1 MKKLAILT
9 AFIFG
14 ISLSGFSQETKSL
27 SLIDALTQQSITL
40 DSQLKGKGLVLI
52 FHSLKCPFA
61 TMYDGRIK
69 SLQSVY
75 QSQGFDF
82 ILVNPESGKSTEDS
96 QALKMYLEKTGFN
109 MPYLLDELQVWTKYF
124 NVTKIPE
131 VLILTDTGSGVEV
144 WFRGAIDN
152 NPQAESS
159 VSEKFLEN
167 ALQQVL
173 KGEKPNPSQ
182 VRSMGCNIRVF

>member
-1 MKKLAILT
+1 MKKLAIFS

-14 ISLSGFSQETKSL
+14 ISLSAFSQEVASL
-27 SLIDALTQQSITL
+27 SLTDALTKKSITIE
-40 DSQLKGKGLVLI
+40 SQLKEKGLVLI

-69 SLQSVY
+69 ALQSAY
-75 QSQGFDF
+75 QSQGFNF
-82 ILVNPESGKSTEDS
+82 VLINPESGKTTEDS
-96 QALKMYLEKTGFN
+96 QALITYLEKTGFK
-109 MPYLLDELQVWTKYF
+109 MPYLLDELQVWTKHF

-131 VLILTDTGSGVEV
+131 VLILTDSGSGAEV
-144 WFRGAIDN
+144 WFRGSIDN
-152 NPQAESS
+152 NPQAEGS

-182 VRSMGCNIRVF
+182 VRPMGCNIRVF

>member
-1 MKKLAILT
+1 MKKLAIFS

-14 ISLSGFSQETKSL
+14 ISLSAFSQEVASL
-27 SLIDALTQQSITL
+27 SLTDALTQKSITIE
-40 DSQLKGKGLVLI
+40 SQLKEKGLVLI

-69 SLQSVY
+69 VLQNAY
-75 QSQGFDF
+75 QSQGFNF
-82 ILVNPESGKSTEDS
+82 VLINPESGKTTEDS
-96 QALKMYLEKTGFN
+96 QALITYLEKTGFK
-109 MPYLLDELQVWTKYF
+109 MPYLLDELQVWTKHF

-131 VLILTDTGSGVEV
+131 VLILTDSGSGAEV
-144 WFRGAIDN
+144 WFRGSIDN
-152 NPQAESS
+152 NPQAEGS

-182 VRSMGCNIRVF
+182 VRPMGCNIRVF